1 MSITKFERTERGL
14 MEHLGFLKSYNS
26 IEVKESCVSIGF
38 ECLDR
43 ELFNPE
49 KCYDLL
55 AKTSPHSKG
64 G

>member
-1 MSITKFERTERGL
+1 MKSIGKLKTYTSFEIED
-14 MEHLGFLKSYNS
+14 SY
-26 IEVKESCVSIGF
+26 VSIGF

>member
-1 MSITKFERTERGL
+1 MSIAKVERTERCL

-26 IEVKESCVSIGF
+26 SEVKESCVSIGF

-55 AKTSPHSKG
+55 AKTGPHSKEG
-64 G
+64 